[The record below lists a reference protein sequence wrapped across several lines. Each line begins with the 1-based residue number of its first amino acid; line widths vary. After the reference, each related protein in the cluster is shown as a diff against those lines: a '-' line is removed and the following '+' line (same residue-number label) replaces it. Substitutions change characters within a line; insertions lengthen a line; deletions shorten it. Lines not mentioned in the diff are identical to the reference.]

1 VSNYISGNTELI
13 KVAQAVASEKGI
25 SSEAV
30 IDAIE
35 QGIKIAAKKKYGND
49 YLIEANIDRRTGSF
63 KIYRKLE
70 VVENV
75 EDANQQISVEMVN
88 QSGDINDAVQIGDFV
103 HHNLPPVDIGRLV
116 AQVVKQVVVQKIRNA
131 ETDKNYEQFKSK
143 IDQIVTGVVKKVG
156 PKGTLFD
163 ISGVEAFLDK
173 SDAIPNEVFKQ
184 NERVR
189 ALVKDIQKKET
200 GLQIYL
206 TRTSNEFLSKLFAQ
220 EVPEIFDGIIQIK
233 SVSREP
239 GARSKI
245 AVNAVESNLD
255 PVGACV
261 GVRGSRVQVVINEL
275 KGEKIDVIEW
285 SSDPAKFVVNA
296 LVPAKVI
303 KVIIDEERGV
313 IEAVVSDSDYS
324 LAIGRKGQNARLA
337 SKLSGWNID
346 VLTEDAESKNRQEES
361 KRIFD
366 LFSTELENVDEITV
380 RILMAEGFTHI
391 DELLLISEEELAT
404 FEGFDEAKAQDLQK
418 QAGEYVKSARYR
430 DYKFKAF
437 GLEDALKDVAS
448 LSIDLA
454 SVLSRKRI
462 KTINSLADLA
472 TDELIE
478 VIGDEIELKEAE
490 LEKVIMDA
498 RKIAFGL

>member
-1 VSNYISGNTELI
+1 MSNYISGNTEII

-25 SSEAV
+25 SSESV

-35 QGIKIAAKKKYGND
+35 QAIKIAAKKKYGNE
-49 YLIEANIDRRTGSF
+49 YLIEASIDRKTGGF
-63 KIYRKLE
+63 KIYRKLL

-75 EDANQQISVEMVN
+75 EDSNTEISIENVKASGSENNEVN
-88 QSGDINDAVQIGDFV
+88 IGDYV
-103 HHNLPPVDIGRLV
+103 NHNLPPVDIGRLV
-116 AQVVKQVVVQKIRNA
+116 AQVVKQVIVQKIRSA
-131 ETDKNYEQFKSK
+131 ETDKNYEQFKGK
-143 IDQIVTGVVKKVG
+143 INQVITGVVKKVG

-233 SVSREP
+233 SVAREP
-239 GARSKI
+239 GARAKV

-261 GVRGSRVQVVINEL
+261 GVRGSRVQVIINEL

-285 SSDPAKFVVNA
+285 SGDPAKFVVNA
-296 LVPAKVI
+296 LVPAKVL

-313 IEAVVSDSDYS
+313 IESVVSDNDYS

-337 SKLSGWNID
+337 SKLTGWNID
-346 VLTEDAESKNRQEES
+346 VLTEDAESQNRQEES

-366 LFSTELENVDEITV
+366 LFYNELEGVDEITV
-380 RILMAEGFTHI
+380 RILIAEGFSNI
-391 DELLLISEEELAT
+391 DELLMISEEELST
-404 FEGFDEAKAQDLQK
+404 FEGFDVEKAQMLQA
-418 QAGEYVKSARYR
+418 QAQQYVNSSN
-430 DYKFKAF
+430 YKETKFASL
-437 GLEDALKDVAS
+437 GLEKTMIDVEGLSVDTALI
-448 LSIDLA
+448 LS
-454 SVLSRKRI
+454 KNKI
-462 KTINSLADLA
+462 KTVESLADLA
-472 TDELIE
+472 TDELKDILANDID
-478 VIGDEIELKEAE
+478 VSDSELNEM
-490 LEKVIMDA
+490 IMSA
-498 RKIAFGL
+498 RKIAFGI